1 MNFLIKQ
8 NILIEHLNY
17 VIKGVSNKNLIPIL
31 NCIKFEL
38 NNDGLYLYSTDS
50 EISIKTFIPNSNI
63 ESIDVIGEMVVS
75 GRYIYDIIKKLSN
88 EIIKIE
94 EVNNN
99 KVIITTPTTE
109 FNLNCNDLADFPN
122 LELETV
128 ENPILLE
135 KKVLKDIINQI
146 AFATSNQESRP
157 NLTGIN
163 FIISNNIIECTG
175 TDSYR
180 LSKKILNIDTK
191 DNESNII
198 IPTRSLSELIKILNE
213 NEGKVEIHIFS
224 NKVLFKFDN
233 IEFLTRLINGT
244 FPDTSKLISNEFD
257 NEIEIEYK
265 DLYKAIDRA
274 SLFSTNDDKNTI
286 LFEVSGCNVKI
297 SSNIPEIGKVEETI
311 SIKNYNNEDFKISFS
326 SVFMVDALRA
336 LSSEK
341 VILKFNGE
349 LKPFLI
355 KNPEDDTLTELIVPI
370 RTY

>member
-17 VIKGVSNKNLIPIL
+17 VIKGVSSKNLIPIL

-38 NNDGLYLYSTDS
+38 TNNGLYLYSTDS
-50 EISIKTFIPNSNI
+50 EISIKTFIPKENI
-63 ESIDVIGEMVVS
+63 ENIDITGEMVVS
-75 GRYIYDIIKKLSN
+75 GKYIYDIIKKLTN
-88 EIIKIE
+88 EVIKIE
-94 EVNNN
+94 EINNN
-99 KVIITTPTTE
+99 KIIITTPTTE
-109 FNLNCNDLADFPN
+109 FNLNCNDLMDFPN
-122 LELETV
+122 LELDTV
-128 ENPILLE
+128 EKPILLE
-135 KKVLKDIINQI
+135 KKVLKDLINQI

-163 FIISNNIIECTG
+163 FIISNNKFECTG

-191 DNESNII
+191 DNENNII

-213 NEGKVEIHIFS
+213 NEGKVEMHIFS

-244 FPDTSKLISNEFD
+244 FPDTSKLISNEFA

-265 DLYKAIDRA
+265 DFYKAIDRA
-274 SLFSTNDDKNTI
+274 SLFSSNDDKNTI
-286 LFEVSGCNVKI
+286 LFEAIGDTVKI

-311 SIKNYNNEDFKISFS
+311 YVKNFNNENFKISFS

-355 KNPEDDTLTELIVPI
+355 KNPEDDSLTELIVPI

>member
-38 NNDGLYLYSTDS
+38 TNDGLYLYSTDS
-50 EISIKTFIPNSNI
+50 EISIKTFIPSSNI
-63 ESIDVIGEMVVS
+63 ENIELTGEMVVS
-75 GRYIYDIIKKLSN
+75 GKYIYDIIKKLSN
-88 EIIKIE
+88 ELIKIE

-99 KVIITTPTTE
+99 KIIITTPTTE

-122 LELETV
+122 LELDTV
-128 ENPILLE
+128 ENPILLD

-146 AFATSNQESRP
+146 SFATSNQESRP

-163 FIISNNIIECTG
+163 FIITNNSIECTG

-198 IPTRSLSELIKILNE
+198 IPTRSLSELLKILND
-213 NEGKVEIHIFS
+213 NEEKVEMHIFS

-244 FPDTSKLISNEFD
+244 FPDTSKLISSEFS

-265 DLYKAIDRA
+265 DFYKAIDRA
-274 SLFSTNDDKNTI
+274 SLFSVNDDKNTI
-286 LFEVSGCNVKI
+286 LFETIGDTVKI

-311 SIKNYNNEDFKISFS
+311 NVKNLNHEDFRISFS

-336 LSSEK
+336 LSSER
-341 VILKFNGE
+341 INLKFNGE

-355 KNPEDDTLTELIVPI
+355 KNPEDDSLTELIVPI

>member
-38 NNDGLYLYSTDS
+38 TNEGLYLYSTDS
-50 EISIKTFIPNSNI
+50 EISIKTFISSENI
-63 ESIDVIGEMVVS
+63 ENIDIVGEMVVS
-75 GRYIYDIIKKLSN
+75 GKYIYDIIKKLSN
-88 EIIKIE
+88 ETIKIE

-99 KVIITTPTTE
+99 KIIITTPTTE

-122 LELETV
+122 LELDTV
-128 ENPILLE
+128 ENPIILE
-135 KKVLKDIINQI
+135 KKELKDIINQI
-146 AFATSNQESRP
+146 SFATSNQESRP

-191 DNESNII
+191 DNENNII
-198 IPTRSLSELIKILNE
+198 IPTRSLSELIKIIND
-213 NEGKVEIHIFS
+213 NDGQVEMHIFN

-233 IEFLTRLINGT
+233 IEFLTRLINGS
-244 FPDTSKLISNEFD
+244 FPDTSKLISNEFES
-257 NEIEIEYK
+257 EIEIDYK
-265 DLYKAIDRA
+265 DFYKAIDRA
-274 SLFSTNDDKNTI
+274 SLFSSNDDKNTI
-286 LFEVSGCNVKI
+286 LFEINGNSVKI
-297 SSNIPEIGKVEETI
+297 SSNIPEIGKVEEMVQV
-311 SIKNYNNEDFKISFS
+311 KNINNNDFRISFS

-355 KNPEDDTLTELIVPI
+355 KNPEDDSLTELIVPI